1 MKDLVGVLKR
11 AIMRTERQEVSD
23 MKIEVIE
30 VKPTE
35 QRVLLL
41 FDGDGPTS
49 ESEQVDEYLRA
60 NDLEPKRKYSEV
72 RDGKEYMVYY
82 FGQCYLGSHMDHLS
96 ALSDDAGSQA

>member
-1 MKDLVGVLKR
+1 LKGLVEVPKR

-23 MKIEVIE
+23 MKMEVIE

-82 FGQCYLGSHMDHLS
+82 FGQCYLEGHLDQLS
-96 ALSDDAGSQA
+96 ALADDAGSQA

>member
-1 MKDLVGVLKR
+1 MVGVLKR

-23 MKIEVIE
+23 MKMEVIE

-49 ESEQVDEYLRA
+49 ESEQMDEYLRA

-72 RDGKEYMVYY
+72 RDGIEYMVYY
-82 FGQCYLGSHMDHLS
+82 FGQRYLGSHLDHLS

>member
-1 MKDLVGVLKR
+1 MK
-11 AIMRTERQEVSD
+11 M
-23 MKIEVIE
+23 EVIE

-49 ESEQVDEYLRA
+49 ESEQVEEYLRA